1 MCLKKTAVLF
11 LSLLLFLTQLFFA
24 RIVGA
29 ELPTKEALI
38 TPATYSYLLLEEAGK
53 KSGTESIKLIK
64 EAIRVSPN
72 DPAAYFELF
81 DKTLSL
87 HPQKFFHSLNHLF
100 KGIAAY
106 PRSFWWFFNLTGILS
121 GALLIA
127 LILIPIIIALT
138 RLPLDVPLMAHEI
151 QENTRTAGYLLVLI
165 PSLLG
170 PYYFLASLCFLSFL
184 HLKGRPRYAG
194 YFLLLVLMLA
204 PLPTAYLNSYLSA
217 SSSPE
222 IKAAVA
228 VNEGRSNVYA
238 IETLKDKEEVP
249 LKFSYALAL
258 QREGRIRAAAEEY
271 KQLISIKKD
280 PRFYI
285 NLGNCYAVMKR
296 LNKAMDMY
304 KTSIS
309 IKPFPSAYY
318 NLSMLAREKL
328 DFAAGDRYFQQ
339 ASNMDFDRIAQFR
352 ELRNDTKTLALMG
365 EGLSTRELLSFAL
378 GQGLKDVNIFSLNGP
393 LVLTAFS
400 LLLITILFLSGDST
414 AMAAR
419 CKKCG
424 KLYCAACERR
434 IPRVGMCTECF
445 RSMISFESNPSERVD
460 TIVKTHNYLKKRR
473 RILNILAF
481 TIPGITLL
489 YVGRV
494 FSGIFFSFIFLFF
507 ASALILSELFTFN
520 IYPYSHSWLTFVLFL
535 ILILSY
541 LSGNLYTIGRLKK
554 GWL

>member
-1 MCLKKTAVLF
+1 
-11 LSLLLFLTQLFFA
+11 
-24 RIVGA
+24 
-29 ELPTKEALI
+29 
-38 TPATYSYLLLEEAGK
+38 
-53 KSGTESIKLIK
+53 
-64 EAIRVSPN
+64 
-72 DPAAYFELF
+72 
-81 DKTLSL
+81 
-87 HPQKFFHSLNHLF
+87 
-100 KGIAAY
+100 
-106 PRSFWWFFNLTGILS
+106 
-121 GALLIA
+121 
-127 LILIPIIIALT
+127 
-138 RLPLDVPLMAHEI
+138 
-151 QENTRTAGYLLVLI
+151 
-165 PSLLG
+165 
-170 PYYFLASLCFLSFL
+170 
-184 HLKGRPRYAG
+184 
-194 YFLLLVLMLA
+194 
-204 PLPTAYLNSYLSA
+204 
-217 SSSPE
+217 
-222 IKAAVA
+222 
-228 VNEGRSNVYA
+228 
-238 IETLKDKEEVP
+238 
-249 LKFSYALAL
+249 
-258 QREGRIRAAAEEY
+258 
-271 KQLISIKKD
+271 
-280 PRFYI
+280 
-285 NLGNCYAVMKR
+285 
-296 LNKAMDMY
+296 
-304 KTSIS
+304 
-309 IKPFPSAYY
+309 
-318 NLSMLAREKL
+318 
-328 DFAAGDRYFQQ
+328 
-339 ASNMDFDRIAQFR
+339 MDFDRIAQFR